1 MRVRTRARASI
12 HHDHNIIHNAAFQ
25 IVELL
30 VAMPC
35 GCGHL
40 HNHIV
45 ILGGVWTVRG
55 EHQRIIDAP
64 RGWMQ
69 IMWIV
74 GIDFGAYAII
84 VIIIIRILVV
94 LIIVSS
100 IVFLFLA
107 SSLVVGLIMVL
118 ILNVVRQ
125 QLGAIGG
132 VANAS
137 VSMFLLLPAR
147 WLRLRLRLRF
157 RLWFQLW
164 QTVGE
169 KYYSICKEP
178 KGGVGWGAVG
188 RAGMREVQKQFSARK
203 VQIRESERECVREC
217 ACVCGV

>member
-1 MRVRTRARASI
+1 MCIVCVCVRMRVRTRARARI

-35 GCGHL
+35 GSGHL

-64 RGWMQ
+64 RRGMQ
-69 IMWIV
+69 IMRIV
-74 GIDFGAYAII
+74 RIDFGAYAII
-84 VIIIIRILVV
+84 IIIIIRILVIV
-94 LIIVSS
+94 IISS
-100 IVFLFLA
+100 IVLLLLQFLLP

-118 ILNVVRQ
+118 ILNVIRQ

-137 VSMFLLLPAR
+137 VSVFQLLPAR
-147 WLRLRLRLRF
+147 WLRLRLRFRF
-157 RLWFQLW
+157 WFQLW

-178 KGGVGWGAVG
+178 KGMGWGG
-188 RAGMREVQKQFSARK
+188 
-203 VQIRESERECVREC
+203 VR
-217 ACVCGV
+217 